1 MITLPKKCYISFI
14 TKDYLYLANKLIQS
28 VKLFSNFPLVIYT
41 YNFDHDFGI
50 ENIYS
55 VRINDESIQ
64 KPLFVHSTE
73 ENLGIVDRFDFN
85 TFYNLTRKFEV
96 VLQSLNNGI
105 SDGIFLDCDVIVNN
119 NIDELFNN
127 FDKIENYP
135 LITKGIFEYMIF
147 NGKGNPFAG
156 QDVLEKPLMDLLNV
170 KDRSMHYVQTNIILF
185 NEKCRDFFE
194 ECKKITFDINI
205 IKNPTSFAPFQD
217 ETIINVLLWKY
228 QAKNQLPLQY
238 FNLIDE
244 NQLKY
249 FFETNCENSYYNGCW
264 WHYFPANKS
273 DVKYFHGCKN
283 EKILSECINFL
294 KNKFKKKK
302 IAFVT
307 LFDGNYQELAKYSIP
322 NKIAYAK
329 KNNYDFYYFDNIIDS
344 SKPPQ
349 WNKILA
355 IQKILEKGIYD
366 WVWWIDIDSLILN
379 FDIKL
384 ESIID
389 ENYEMIFTQNTYSY
403 ISSGSCFFKNTDLVK
418 NFLVDVYYLRKDY
431 LKDLNI
437 NIFDHEQ
444 QAIRLILQKDETYKN
459 ITKLIHERV
468 CNSYCP
474 TKNPDVLYYYPNW
487 NNDDNLY
494 QPNDFLIQFCGRNME
509 ERIVDFNKYMLSIDD
524 SNIKNNIDPLDDCLI
539 CINGYISTEEKRRY
553 VYDLLNELKKENL
566 KVCYLTHCADYLD
579 EISKIA
585 DYVVYDKQNF
595 LIHSFDYTT
604 NIKYFDESRHN
615 EGSFYIDMTTP
626 YGRYNYYKISEHSP
640 AVLNILKSSTG
651 FSFVH
656 NFKWTIYIEYDIV
669 FPLKG
674 FRSYFE
680 EKINE
685 LERKNKKALLYSRSD
700 YEFIFPSIS
709 FFQSEKLMTN
719 KIFMQDDWS
728 SSVKNWIKT
737 FNLSFSEKITEKI
750 FRETFSNE
758 ELCFESISEDAKK
771 YWNVDNYYQVAK
783 FTYDNK
789 TFSNALVK
797 IFPYKKNNF
806 FNLCLFIDNY
816 CNDILTINK
825 LIIKNKLT
833 NSLIFNI
840 YAHQINNH
848 NQHVCDL
855 NKNLFNLKDT
865 VVLECEYKFKNSDR
879 IYSFLE
885 EYDLNYIETYHKYFM
900 GISLTNEL

>member
-135 LITKGIFEYMIF
+135 LISKGIFEYMIL
-147 NGKGNPFAG
+147 NGKGDPFDG

-170 KDRSMHYVQTNIILF
+170 KDRSMHYVQTNMMLF

-205 IKNPTSFAPFQD
+205 IKDSVTFAPFQD

-329 KNNYDFYYFDNIIDS
+329 KNNYDFYYFDSIIDS

-355 IQKILEKGIYD
+355 IQKILEKGVYD

-389 ENYEMIFTQNTYSY
+389 ENYEIIFTQNTYSY

-418 NFLVDVYYLRKDY
+418 NFLADVYYLRKDY
-431 LKDLNI
+431 LKDLKI

-444 QAIRLILQKDETYKN
+444 QAIRLILQNDQTYKN

-468 CNSYCP
+468 CNAYCP
-474 TKNPDVLYYYPNW
+474 TYNPDVLRYYPNW

-509 ERIVDFNKYMLSIDD
+509 ERINDFLKYLMPKKIALIISSDNQKIINRQLKSVEGSSFEFEFYFSKKNNPQGFISFSQMINESICNTKSEYMIFVNPKVLLNIEDIQFIVKELISGKCFASIIGLGLFGATKSLFKEIGMMDERFLGGEYEDNDFALRLKIFNKAVYAKLDFSKYLFESAPSKYDPIRGCSLSIFCDKWNPTNDSKYVISEKNLMNKKLPSHIVTDD
-524 SNIKNNIDPLDDCLI
+524 NIKYSWLDFDKSYIDGNYNIFNNLKTSSIKIIALDKKRTLSDVTLI
-539 CINGYISTEEKRRY
+539 FKFNKNNLYIEFLSSNNEFITAHINDITNAEVHHCICNNFISS
-553 VYDLLNELKKENL
+553 NNWWGMELKKDRLHEL
-566 KVCYLTHCADYLD
+566 K
-579 EISKIA
+579 IFIQGK
-585 DYVVYDKQNF
+585 
-595 LIHSFDYTT
+595 
-604 NIKYFDESRHN
+604 
-615 EGSFYIDMTTP
+615 
-626 YGRYNYYKISEHSP
+626 
-640 AVLNILKSSTG
+640 
-651 FSFVH
+651 
-656 NFKWTIYIEYDIV
+656 
-669 FPLKG
+669 
-674 FRSYFE
+674 
-680 EKINE
+680 
-685 LERKNKKALLYSRSD
+685 LLYNT
-700 YEFIFPSIS
+700 I
-709 FFQSEKLMTN
+709 L
-719 KIFMQDDWS
+719 
-728 SSVKNWIKT
+728 
-737 FNLSFSEKITEKI
+737 L
-750 FRETFSNE
+750 
-758 ELCFESISEDAKK
+758 
-771 YWNVDNYYQVAK
+771 
-783 FTYDNK
+783 
-789 TFSNALVK
+789 
-797 IFPYKKNNF
+797 
-806 FNLCLFIDNY
+806 
-816 CNDILTINK
+816 NDIENIIRYK
-825 LIIKNKLT
+825 LY
-833 NSLIFNI
+833 SYI
-840 YAHQINNH
+840 Y
-848 NQHVCDL
+848 
-855 NKNLFNLKDT
+855 
-865 VVLECEYKFKNSDR
+865 
-879 IYSFLE
+879 
-885 EYDLNYIETYHKYFM
+885 
-900 GISLTNEL
+900 